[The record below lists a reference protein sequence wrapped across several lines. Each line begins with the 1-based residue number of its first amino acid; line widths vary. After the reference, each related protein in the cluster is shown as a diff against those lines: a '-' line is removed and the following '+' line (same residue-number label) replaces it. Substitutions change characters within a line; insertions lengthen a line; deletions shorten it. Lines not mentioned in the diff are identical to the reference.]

1 MILTYLHYSEPVAAG
16 AEYSWAAYELLKQI
30 ENEKFPLNCNTT
42 DLGNHLPDT
51 GGCIGCW

>member
-30 ENEKFPLNCNTT
+30 ENEKFPLNCNTS